1 MGAGVS
7 GLRIDAQVSKGPVIY
22 SRPFHWPSETGA
34 GGGGG
39 WGRGREVAC
48 GGVGHHC
55 LCSARPPLQVK
66 EHGGGATGVT
76 DLTFVCVCWMVLG
89 GL

>member
-1 MGAGVS
+1 MGGAEG
-7 GLRIDAQVSKGPVIY
+7 
-22 SRPFHWPSETGA
+22 GA
-34 GGGGG
+34 GGGLG
-39 WGRGREVAC
+39 

-89 GL
+89 WVVGGVGSRGLEKKVGEGGVS